1 MMEAENKMENGCK
14 IFCIF
19 FKNEKDSDCKKGKEN
34 ANKIA
39 NIGGTKKCNCS
50 KTLNE
55 LSDASDTINRAIK
68 IGNFGLK
75 LS

>member
-19 FKNEKDSDCKKGKEN
+19 FKNEKDSDCKKGEEN

-50 KTLNE
+50 KTLKE
-55 LSDASDTINRAIK
+55 LSDAFDTINRAIK

>member
-19 FKNEKDSDCKKGKEN
+19 FKNKKDSDCKKGKEN

-55 LSDASDTINRAIK
+55 LSDAFDTINRAIK